1 VQGPTA
7 TYTLRG
13 DEIYV
18 RARVISSKAKVNGSV
33 ADEYEMAWTQPLVN
47 AVK

>member
-1 VQGPTA
+1 M
-7 TYTLRG
+7 RG

-33 ADEYEMAWTQPLVN
+33 AEEFEMAWTQPLVH
-47 AVK
+47 AAK